1 MINISKHLRRSITRK
16 ALVFSM
22 VLHLTFAITMFY
34 FAVMNQPIPLFQD
47 KMDAEI
53 TTIPK
58 PSPSKLPKKQPIQ
71 QRKPTVYEP
80 AENSIAKIQAIVPE
94 MSFQPKTIENAPI
107 VTVKPRLDHTNTTP
121 DETIDVSTAV
131 KELREVEN
139 GLSRTEAAQPTF
151 GDTFGTKRTGDVG
164 IPRKSPRSTLDVTG
178 PSVGDDDVVETNF
191 LEEPGNKPS
200 LPYIPFSS
208 VMKNLATEIAETSDG
223 GPIDVVFVVDASG
236 SMGDNIKAVAE
247 HLTDMIDVYK
257 SSDID
262 YQLGLTEFSAPQ
274 KNNRIK
280 VLQLTNNL
288 NQYKQDLHAI
298 VPRGDENALDA
309 IEQTVTELRFRA
321 TSKKHLI
328 IVTDEPFTSLNGIK
342 TEDSIA
348 LCREYGIYV
357 NVLGNQNA
365 EHKQLASQTNGKW
378 HAIPVNQ
385 KQNNTRQRSYRPQT
399 PKAIAQSLA
408 RAKWNN
414 VNRIGKSLLNQAGNS
429 PIDIVLFIDGS
440 ESMENKLSQLTQQL
454 GQWIRDWDNSL
465 IDYQIGVVRFRAR
478 GSVNIVNVYNPPQSF
493 EQINKIIELP
503 CQQDENLLQAVSE
516 GLQRIK
522 LRPDATT
529 HIILITDEPIAKNT
543 SAAATIQ
550 YLEELR
556 MVVSVIGVYD
566 DFQQEVTTK
575 TGGIWVPMPNGHS
588 TNNNFW

>member
-1 MINISKHLRRSITRK
+1 MINFSKHLRRSITRK

-22 VLHLTFAITMFY
+22 VLHFTFAITMFY

-53 TTIPK
+53 TTVPK
-58 PSPSKLPKKQPIQ
+58 PSHTKLPKKQPIQ

-107 VTVKPRLDHTNTTP
+107 VTVKPRLDHINTTP

-164 IPRKSPRSTLDVTG
+164 VPRKSLRSTLDVTG

-191 LEEPGNKPS
+191 LEEPANKPS

-280 VLQLTNNL
+280 VLQLTKNL
-288 NQYKQDLHAI
+288 NQYKQDLYAI

-309 IEQTVTELRFRA
+309 IEQTVRELRFRA

-348 LCREYGIYV
+348 LCREYGIFV

-365 EHKQLASQTNGKW
+365 EHKKLASQTNGKW

-399 PKAIAQSLA
+399 PKAIAQSLG

-414 VNRIGKSLLNQAGNS
+414 VHRIGKYLLNQVGNT

-454 GQWIRDWDNSL
+454 DQWIRDWDNSL

-478 GSVNIVNVYNPPQSF
+478 GSVNIVNVYNPPQSL

-503 CQQDENLLQAVSE
+503 CQQDENLLQAVTE
-516 GLQRIK
+516 GLKRIK
-522 LRPDATT
+522 LRPDATP

-550 YLEELR
+550 YLEE
-556 MVVSVIGVYD
+556 MHVVVSVIGVYD

>member
-1 MINISKHLRRSITRK
+1 MIRISKHIRKSITRK

-22 VLHLTFAITMFY
+22 VLHLTLAITMFY

-58 PSPSKLPKKQPIQ
+58 PSPTKLPKKHPIQ

-80 AENSIAKIQAIVPE
+80 SENSIAKIQAIVPE
-94 MSFQPKTIENAPI
+94 MSFQPKHIENAPLE
-107 VTVKPRLDHTNTTP
+107 TVKPRLEQTNTTP
-121 DETIDVSTAV
+121 NETIDVSTAV

-139 GLSRTEAAQPTF
+139 GLSKTEAAQPTF

-164 IPRKSPRSTLDVTG
+164 VPRKSPRSTLDVTG
-178 PSVGDDDVVETNF
+178 PIEGDDDVVETNF
-191 LEEPGNKPS
+191 GNEPGNKPA

-208 VMKNLATEIAETSDG
+208 VMKNLATQIAETSDG

-257 SSDID
+257 SSNID
-262 YQLGLTEFSAPQ
+262 YQLGLTEFSAPK

-280 VLQLTNNL
+280 VLQLTKNL
-288 NQYKQDLHAI
+288 SQYKQDLYAI

-385 KQNNTRQRSYRPQT
+385 KKNNTQQRLYRPQT
-399 PKAIAQSLA
+399 PKAIAQSLG
-408 RAKWNN
+408 RAKWTQ
-414 VNRIGKSLLNQAGNS
+414 VQRIGKSLLNQAVNT

-454 GQWIRDWDNSL
+454 DQWIRDWDNSL

-478 GSVNIVNVYNPPQSF
+478 GSVNIVNVYNPPQSL

-503 CQQDENLLQAVSE
+503 CQQDENLLEAVSE

-529 HIILITDEPIAKNT
+529 HIILITDEPIAKNA

-550 YLEELR
+550 YLEE
-556 MVVSVIGVYD
+556 MHVVVSVIGVYD
-566 DFQQEVTTK
+566 DFQQEVTRK
-575 TGGIWVPMPNGHS
+575 TGGKWVAMPNGHS

>member
-1 MINISKHLRRSITRK
+1 MINITKHIRRSITRK

-22 VLHLTFAITMFY
+22 VLHFILVITMFY
-34 FAVMNQPIPLFQD
+34 FAVMNQPIPLFHD
-47 KMDAEI
+47 KIDAEI

-58 PSPSKLPKKQPIQ
+58 SSPTKLPKKHPIQ
-71 QRKPTVYEP
+71 QRKPNVYEP
-80 AENSIAKIQAIVPE
+80 AENSIAKIEAILPE
-94 MSFQPKTIENAPI
+94 LSFQPKTIEHAPI
-107 VTVKPRLDHTNTTP
+107 VTVKPRLDQTNTTP

-131 KELREVEN
+131 RELREVEN
-139 GLSRTEAAQPTF
+139 GLSKTEAAQPTV
-151 GDTFGTKRTGDVG
+151 GDTFGTKRTGEVG
-164 IPRKSPRSTLDVTG
+164 VPRKSLRSTLDVAG
-178 PSVGDDDVVETNF
+178 PIVGDDDVVETHF
-191 LEEPGNKPS
+191 GDEPGNKPS

-223 GPIDVVFVVDASG
+223 GPIDVVFVIDASG

-257 SSDID
+257 SSNID
-262 YQLGLTEFSAPQ
+262 YQLGLTEFSAPK

-280 VLQLTNNL
+280 VLQLTKNL
-288 NQYKQDLHAI
+288 NQYKQDLYAI
-298 VPRGDENALDA
+298 VPKGDENALDA
-309 IEQTVTELRFRA
+309 IEQTVRELRFRA

-328 IVTDEPFTSLNGIK
+328 IVTDEPFTSLQGIK
-342 TEDSIA
+342 TEEAIA

-357 NVLGNQNA
+357 NVLGNPDE
-365 EHKQLASQTNGKW
+365 EHKKLASQTNGKW
-378 HAIPVNQ
+378 HAIPVNH
-385 KQNNTRQRSYRPQT
+385 KKINTQQRIYRPQT
-399 PKAIAQSLA
+399 RKAITESLG

-414 VNRIGKSLLNQAGNS
+414 VQRIGKSILNKTSNT

-440 ESMENKLSQLTQQL
+440 ESMENKLSQVTQQL

-522 LRPDATT
+522 LRPEATT
-529 HIILITDEPIAKNT
+529 HIILITDEPIARNT

-550 YLEELR
+550 FLEEKHV
-556 MVVSVIGVYD
+556 VVSVLGVYD
-566 DFQQEVTTK
+566 DFQQDVAK
-575 TGGIWVPMPNGHS
+575 NTGGVWVPMPNGHS

>member
-1 MINISKHLRRSITRK
+1 MVNISKHLRRSITRK

-22 VLHLTFAITMFY
+22 VLHLTLALTMFY

-58 PSPSKLPKKQPIQ
+58 QSPTKLPKKHPIQ
-71 QRKPTVYEP
+71 QRKHTVYEP

-94 MSFQPKTIENAPI
+94 MSFQPKTVENAPI

-131 KELREVEN
+131 RELREVEN
-139 GLSRTEAAQPTF
+139 GLSRKEAAQPTV
-151 GDTFGTKRTGDVG
+151 GDTLGTKRTGDVG
-164 IPRKSPRSTLDVTG
+164 VPRKSLRSTLDVTG
-178 PSVGDDDVVETNF
+178 PIVGDEDVVETNF
-191 LEEPGNKPS
+191 LDEPGNKPA

-280 VLQLTNNL
+280 VLQLTKNL
-288 NQYKQDLHAI
+288 NQYKQDLYAI

-309 IEQTVTELRFRA
+309 IEQTVRELRFRA

-348 LCREYGIYV
+348 LCREYGIFV
-357 NVLGNQNA
+357 NVLGNQNT

-399 PKAIAQSLA
+399 PKAIAQSLG

-414 VNRIGKSLLNQAGNS
+414 VHRIGKYILNQVGNT

-454 GQWIRDWDNSL
+454 DQWIRDWDNSL

-478 GSVNIVNVYNPPQSF
+478 GSVNIVNVYNPPQSL

-503 CQQDENLLQAVSE
+503 CQQDENLLQAVTE
-516 GLQRIK
+516 GFKRIK
-522 LRPDATT
+522 LRPDATP

-550 YLEELR
+550 YLEE
-556 MVVSVIGVYD
+556 MHVVVSVIGVYD

>member
-22 VLHLTFAITMFY
+22 VLHLTLALTMFY

-47 KMDAEI
+47 QIDAEI

-58 PSPSKLPKKQPIQ
+58 PSPTKLPKKHPIQ

-80 AENSIAKIQAIVPE
+80 VENSIAKIEAILPE
-94 MSFQPKTIENAPI
+94 LSFQPKTVENAPI
-107 VTVKPRLDHTNTTP
+107 VTVKPRLDHTKTTP
-121 DETIDVSTAV
+121 DQTIDVSTAV
-131 KELREVEN
+131 RELREVES
-139 GLSRTEAAQPTF
+139 GLSKTESAQPTV
-151 GDTFGTKRTGDVG
+151 GDTFGTKRTGEVG
-164 IPRKSPRSTLDVTG
+164 VPRKSLRSTLDVAG
-178 PSVGDDDVVETNF
+178 PIVGDDDVVETDF
-191 LEEPGNKPS
+191 GDKPGNKPS

-236 SMGDNIKAVAE
+236 SMGDNIKAVAK
-247 HLTDMIDVYK
+247 HLTDMINVYR
-257 SSDID
+257 SSNID
-262 YQLGLTEFSAPQ
+262 YQLGLTEFSAPSR
-274 KNNRIK
+274 NNIIK
-280 VLQLTNNL
+280 VLQLTKNI
-288 NQYKQDLHAI
+288 NQYKHDLYAI
-298 VPRGDENALDA
+298 VPKGDENALDA
-309 IEQTVTELRFRA
+309 IDQTVRELRFRP

-328 IVTDEPFTSLNGIK
+328 IVTDEPFTSLKGIK
-342 TEDSIA
+342 TQDAIA
-348 LCREYGIYV
+348 LCREFGIYV
-357 NVLGNQNA
+357 NVLGNNNE
-365 EHKQLASQTNGKW
+365 EHKKIASQTNGKW

-385 KQNNTRQRSYRPQT
+385 RQNITQQRTYRPQT
-399 PKAIAQSLA
+399 PAAIAKSLG
-408 RAKWNN
+408 RANWNN
-414 VNRIGKSLLNQAGNS
+414 VQKIGKSILNKTGNT

-516 GLQRIK
+516 GMQRFK
-522 LRPDATT
+522 LRPDAKT
-529 HIILITDEPIAKNT
+529 HIILITDEPVAKNS

-550 YLEELR
+550 YLEE
-556 MVVSVIGVYD
+556 MHVVVSVIGVYD
-566 DFQQEVTTK
+566 DFQQEVTRK

>member
-1 MINISKHLRRSITRK
+1 MINISKHLRKSITRK

-22 VLHLTFAITMFY
+22 ALHLIFAISMFY

-58 PSPSKLPKKQPIQ
+58 PPPTKLPKKHPIQ
-71 QRKPTVYEP
+71 QRKPKVYEP
-80 AENSIAKIQAIVPE
+80 TENSIAKIQAIVPE
-94 MSFQPKTIENAPI
+94 MSFQPETIENAPI

-121 DETIDVSTAV
+121 DETIEVSTAV
-131 KELREVEN
+131 RELREVEN
-139 GLSRTEAAQPTF
+139 GLSRTEAPQPTV
-151 GDTFGTKRTGDVG
+151 GDTLGTKRTGDVG
-164 IPRKSPRSTLDVTG
+164 VPRKSLRSTLDVTG
-178 PSVGDDDVVETNF
+178 PIVGDDDVVETNF
-191 LEEPGNKPS
+191 LDEPGNKPA

-280 VLQLTNNL
+280 VLQLTKNL
-288 NQYKQDLHAI
+288 NQYKQDLYAI

-309 IEQTVTELRFRA
+309 IEQTVRELRFRA

-328 IVTDEPFTSLNGIK
+328 IVTDEPFTSLNGIN
-342 TEDSIA
+342 TEDSIV

-385 KQNNTRQRSYRPQT
+385 KQNNTPQRSYRPQT
-399 PKAIAQSLA
+399 PKAIAQSLG

-414 VNRIGKSLLNQAGNS
+414 VQRIGKYLLNQVGNT
-429 PIDIVLFIDGS
+429 PIDIILFIDGS
-440 ESMENKLSQLTQQL
+440 ESMENKLSQISQQL
-454 GQWIRDWDNSL
+454 DLWIRDWDNSL

-516 GLQRIK
+516 GLQRIN

-556 MVVSVIGVYD
+556 VVVSVIGVYD

>member
-1 MINISKHLRRSITRK
+1 M
-16 ALVFSM
+16 
-22 VLHLTFAITMFY
+22 
-34 FAVMNQPIPLFQD
+34 
-47 KMDAEI
+47 
-53 TTIPK
+53 
-58 PSPSKLPKKQPIQ
+58 
-71 QRKPTVYEP
+71 
-80 AENSIAKIQAIVPE
+80 
-94 MSFQPKTIENAPI
+94 
-107 VTVKPRLDHTNTTP
+107 
-121 DETIDVSTAV
+121 ETDFGE
-131 KELREVEN
+131 EL
-139 GLSRTEAAQPTF
+139 
-151 GDTFGTKRTGDVG
+151 
-164 IPRKSPRSTLDVTG
+164 
-178 PSVGDDDVVETNF
+178 
-191 LEEPGNKPS
+191 GNKPYLQPGNIPS
-200 LPYIPFSS
+200 LPSIPFSS

-236 SMGDNIKAVAE
+236 SMGDNINAVAE

-288 NQYKQDLHAI
+288 NQYKQDLYAI

-357 NVLGNQNA
+357 NVLGNQNE

-378 HAIPVNQ
+378 HAIPVNPRTIQ
-385 KQNNTRQRSYRPQT
+385 KRQRSNRPLT
-399 PKAIAQSLA
+399 PRAIAQSLG
-408 RAKWNN
+408 RAKWTQ
-414 VNRIGKSLLNQAGNS
+414 VQRIGKSLLNQAGNT

-503 CQQDENLLQAVSE
+503 SQQDENLLQAVSE

-529 HIILITDEPIAKNT
+529 HIILITDEPIPKNA

-550 YLEELR
+550 YLEEMR
-556 MVVSVIGVYD
+556 VVVSVIGVYD